1 MSDSRYNYLKG
12 DYFISAASLLLE
24 YRSFIDSHPVLFKMN
39 VANACWPQLVM
50 YCEELAQNENIMRS
64 ITCMHTHSQ
73 IEFERALFCSWGSLV
88 VAGSLNLDKSH
99 QQALFYAGLLQ
110 DIGEY
115 ALSADITVLNSNSV
129 LPFFTTVPANDENMH
144 ALQGSSYVESLLPDL
159 SSVGDL
165 ILHHHARDD
174 GTGYP
179 SHVGESQ
186 LSLDNQIL
194 IVANEISD
202 RLDQLGGHNQ
212 ALHLIP
218 SLKLGQL
225 LYFTK
230 AQNAWLKILEQH
242 ICQSLVEPDVY
253 TSDDL
258 KLKGVKLEKLMS
270 CLLCVSGDLL
280 PYDFNLEVHGL
291 RIMIRKL
298 ASLFV
303 DSGIFDVT
311 IFEGTEQ
318 ISAEMMLEINS
329 IFKGMPEILTRC
341 LKLVDEILG
350 SKKYDSNINV
360 SLLSECRALLHR
372 NIKSLDTNR
381 CSIFR

>member
-1 MSDSRYNYLKG
+1 
-12 DYFISAASLLLE
+12 
-24 YRSFIDSHPVLFKMN
+24 
-39 VANACWPQLVM
+39 
-50 YCEELAQNENIMRS
+50 
-64 ITCMHTHSQ
+64 
-73 IEFERALFCSWGSLV
+73 
-88 VAGSLNLDKSH
+88 
-99 QQALFYAGLLQ
+99 
-110 DIGEY
+110 
-115 ALSADITVLNSNSV
+115 
-129 LPFFTTVPANDENMH
+129 
-144 ALQGSSYVESLLPDL
+144 
-159 SSVGDL
+159 
-165 ILHHHARDD
+165 
-174 GTGYP
+174 
-179 SHVGESQ
+179 
-186 LSLDNQIL
+186 
-194 IVANEISD
+194 
-202 RLDQLGGHNQ
+202 
-212 ALHLIP
+212 
-218 SLKLGQL
+218 
-225 LYFTK
+225 
-230 AQNAWLKILEQH
+230 
-242 ICQSLVEPDVY
+242 Y